1 MPSPRD
7 TPTFHPGTSP
17 TRASGARVRL
27 RLTTLVIAIMLAATI
42 AGGLWLSRDPEP
54 HMLSRRSSLATVTE
68 GPVVREGNHEL
79 RDVKLRALSGLEVE
93 LTIKRRTR
101 DTNDHGR
108 RPLAKIGRASC
119 R

>member
-7 TPTFHPGTSP
+7 TPTFPPGTAL
-17 TRASGARVRL
+17 TRAPGASNRF
-27 RLTTLVIAIMLAATI
+27 RLTTLVVAVVLATGI

-79 RDVKLRALSGLEVE
+79 RDVKLHAVSGLEVE
-93 LTIKRRTR
+93 LTIKRRIR
-101 DTNDHGR
+101 DTNAHGR
-108 RPLAKIGRASC
+108 RPL
-119 R
+119 